1 MFVSMLLKKDSIKGL
16 DGCFLKGPCQGQLLA
31 VVSKDSNNQMFPVAW
46 SVVEIK
52 NHSTWKWFIEQLRE
66 DLDLGDG
73 TDLVIVTD
81 IQKVRVLHAL
91 SFLFCNLLNFF
102 SI

>member
-1 MFVSMLLKKDSIKGL
+1 MLGL

-31 VVSKDSNNQMFPVAW
+31 AVSKDSNNQMFPVAW

-52 NHSTWKWFIEQLRE
+52 NNRTRKWFIEQLRE
-66 DLDLGDG
+66 DLVSGDG

-81 IQKVRVLHAL
+81 MQKVSVLHAL
-91 SFLFCNLLNFF
+91 SFFVL
-102 SI
+102 